1 MMRPAVKRELV
12 LAVSML
18 GLGVLL
24 LPGAVYVVG
33 QTVVGEYPADGG
45 VLALA
50 ANIWV
55 EAVRGSPLALVLIL
69 SPYGVVQL
77 LRLSRR
83 MWRRQRSAGKLSSER
98 G

>member
-1 MMRPAVKRELV
+1 MRPAVKRELV
-12 LAVSML
+12 LAASLM
-18 GLGVLL
+18 GLGVLV

-55 EAVRGSPLALVLIL
+55 EAVRGSPLALMLVL
-69 SPYGVVQL
+69 SPYGIVLL

-83 MWRRQRSAGKLSSER
+83 LWRRKRPADQLS
-98 G
+98 

>member
-1 MMRPAVKRELV
+1 MRPAVKRELV
-12 LAVSML
+12 LAASMV
-18 GLGVLL
+18 GLGAFL

-33 QTVVGEYPADGG
+33 QAVVGEYPAEGG

-50 ANIWV
+50 VDVWM
-55 EAVRGSPLALVLIL
+55 EAVRGSPLALVLML

-83 MWRRQRSAGKLSSER
+83 MWRR
-98 G
+98 

>member
-12 LAVSML
+12 LAAWL
-18 GLGVLL
+18 AGLGVLV

-45 VLALA
+45 VLDLA
-50 ANIWV
+50 ANVWV
-55 EAVRGSPLALVLIL
+55 EAIRGSPLALVLVL
-69 SPYGVVQL
+69 SPYGIVQL

-83 MWRRQRSAGKLSSER
+83 MWRR
-98 G
+98 

>member
-1 MMRPAVKRELV
+1 MRPAVKRELV
-12 LAVSML
+12 LAASLV
-18 GLGVLL
+18 GLGVLI

-45 VLALA
+45 VLAMA

-55 EAVRGSPLALVLIL
+55 EAVRGSPLALALVL
-69 SPYGVVQL
+69 SPYGIVQL

-83 MWRRQRSAGKLSSER
+83 LWRR
-98 G
+98 

>member
-1 MMRPAVKRELV
+1 MRPTIKRELV
-12 LAVSML
+12 LAASLV
-18 GLGVLL
+18 GVGVFV
-24 LPGAVYVVG
+24 LPGAVYLVG

-50 ANIWV
+50 VNIWV
-55 EAVRGSPLALVLIL
+55 DLVRGNPLALVLVL
-69 SPYGVVQL
+69 SPYGMVQL

-83 MWRRQRSAGKLSSER
+83 LWRRQRTADKLSSDR